1 MPSYLV
7 HVMEG
12 RARLRHAALRDP
24 ETCAS
29 AQNLLQK
36 EKDVREVHPGKGSL
50 LLLLTEQADL
60 AAICERLEEKLPQL
74 VSPLPLAS
82 AIQTGRAGQRSGLT
96 ATLGKML
103 PGCNGIS
110 PRRLETRTM
119 FGVAGLCVLSGLI
132 GGKGAHVLSGGLFAL
147 MAARHVWI
155 RRKAL

>member
-29 AQNLLQK
+29 ALHLLQE
-36 EKDVREVHPGKGSL
+36 EKDVREVQPGKGSL
-50 LLLLTEQADL
+50 VLLLTEQANL
-60 AAICERLEEKLPQL
+60 PAICERLEEKLPQL
-74 VSPLPLAS
+74 VSPAPRATAS
-82 AIQTGRAGQRSGLT
+82 QTDRAAQRSGLH
-96 ATLGKML
+96 AMLGKLL
-103 PGCNGIS
+103 PGCSGIT
-110 PRRLETRTM
+110 PRRMETRTM

-132 GGKGAHVLSGGLFAL
+132 GGKGTHVLSGGLFAL
-147 MAARHVWI
+147 MAARHVWV